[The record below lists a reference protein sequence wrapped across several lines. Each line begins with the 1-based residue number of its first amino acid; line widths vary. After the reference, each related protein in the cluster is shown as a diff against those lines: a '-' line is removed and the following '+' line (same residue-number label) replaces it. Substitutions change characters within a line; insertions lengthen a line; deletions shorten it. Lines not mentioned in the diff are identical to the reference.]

1 MTLIPIVTIIT
12 LFLQQAAEKCH
23 KFCVFAAACTVSLSS
38 IPGFALREIISVHLG
53 ILAQISDVH
62 MGVLRAVT
70 NCGPVLLG
78 GKSQGIQGRGRS
90 GTGRKWRNTHL
101 IISPTPLRNFTSDLL
116 FQRDGRRGERWTREL
131 ERESNVLGRGPF
143 KIFLLSRAC

>member
-12 LFLQQAAEKCH
+12 PFLQQTAEKCH

-38 IPGFALREIISVHLG
+38 IPGFALREIISVRLG
-53 ILAQISDVH
+53 ILAQISDLH

-78 GKSQGIQGRGRS
+78 GKSQGIEGRGRS
-90 GTGRKWRNTHL
+90 GTGRKWRNTQL
-101 IISPTPLRNFTSDLL
+101 IISPTPLQNFYPRPSFPKRWKKRWEVDSGT
-116 FQRDGRRGERWTREL
+116 GERIKRTG
-131 ERESNVLGRGPF
+131 ERA
-143 KIFLLSRAC
+143 I